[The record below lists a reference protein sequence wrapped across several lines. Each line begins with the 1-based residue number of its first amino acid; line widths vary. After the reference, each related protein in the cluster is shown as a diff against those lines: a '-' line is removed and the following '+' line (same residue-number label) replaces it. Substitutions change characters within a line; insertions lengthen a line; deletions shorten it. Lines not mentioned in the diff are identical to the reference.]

1 MDFLKGSTLR
11 KKLIK
16 FSAREPPLRFVSIA
30 TFGEIEGNQ
39 DKIKL
44 TPTLP
49 PSKHIGSLGALCA
62 PASNWQS
69 FEPAFISEFFL
80 RDKEIITIGLFVT
93 LF

>member
-44 TPTLP
+44 TPTPP
-49 PSKHIGSLGALCA
+49 PSKHIGSLGVSLG
-62 PASNWQS
+62 PSFLGRQS
-69 FEPAFISEFFL
+69 FQSFL
-80 RDKEIITIGLFVT
+80 LREGNFKTPKMTFGLF
-93 LF
+93 

>member
-49 PSKHIGSLGALCA
+49 PSKHIGSLGGALCA
-62 PASNWQS
+62 QLQTDSPLNRLSFQS
-69 FEPAFISEFFL
+69 FFY
-80 RDKEIITIGLFVT
+80 EIRKWQCTK
-93 LF
+93 

>member
-49 PSKHIGSLGALCA
+49 PSKHIGSLGALCTQLQTGS
-62 PASNWQS
+62 PLNRLSFQS
-69 FEPAFISEFFL
+69 F
-80 RDKEIITIGLFVT
+80 
-93 LF
+93 